1 MGLELSMRR
10 GGTAAA
16 RIKDWAAD
24 RFGAGEEAWLVTET
38 ICAAPGQ
45 PARQTVILMLHPAA
59 TITFRIGKAMTEI
72 EQLDID
78 ALGDTAAQLAAEG
91 CC

>member
-1 MGLELSMRR
+1 MRR
-10 GGTAAA
+10 GSAVAA
-16 RIKDWAAD
+16 RIKAWASD
-24 RFGAGEEAWLVTET
+24 RFGAGEEAWLVTER

-59 TITFRIGKAMTEI
+59 SITFRIGKAMNEI
-72 EQLDID
+72 EQADID
-78 ALGDTAAQLAAEG
+78 SLGDTAAQLAAEG